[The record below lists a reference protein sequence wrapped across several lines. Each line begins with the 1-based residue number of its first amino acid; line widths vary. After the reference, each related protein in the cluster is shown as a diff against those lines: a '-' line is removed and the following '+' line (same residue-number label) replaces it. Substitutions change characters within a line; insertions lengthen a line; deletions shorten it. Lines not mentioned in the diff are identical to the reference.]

1 MIKENKG
8 VLKMKRKQGVVLII
22 VLIVFAVFSVLSL
35 SLTFMSKNQ
44 INKLQKS
51 EAGTKAHY
59 LAYSGAQIAIDFLE
73 KGGSEGIIYGELNS
87 DDANFYSESF
97 EGSVTNFDDLRS
109 SVENFSPDSD
119 SNLIIGI
126 QEESTNNYRILSLGT
141 VGDISNSIAL
151 RYAIAGSGP
160 SNEPGSGEPE
170 NYEDFDENQPP
181 NTTEEDIPFSGLFD
195 HAIFGIDSLTFGGGS
210 GQVIGSIGTNS
221 TGAGKITIDNN
232 VLEDGTVVHIGPGG
246 NTGIGNQKSG
256 SNNPYPDGVVQLKS
270 WANQNFT
277 VSALEE
283 ARNYLLPAFPD
294 FDYVSQ
300 IDFPDFPIFP
310 SGLPYISTLTGGWWP
325 LPDDVNESGSY
336 GTINIQ
342 NYLTFDTSAGDLHI
356 RVNSLNISGSGE
368 LRVEGENKLYIYI
381 DGSLNISGSSK
392 ISGNDNVYIYSSGV
406 VSMSS
411 NSQKITA
418 NTLYVNNS
426 DDQSL
431 TSLDLNNLYINTTGD
446 VSFPGNSTSNLEN
459 YTLIKCHD
467 FTLQSHLNFGN
478 ESSFRIIC
486 SGEFT
491 ANSGG
496 TINNVYKGRIVCDE
510 LTANGGSNFNVGSS
524 EDARLKIYCENDLD
538 LSGGFSNGGSYN
550 KTTIY
555 VKGNSSDEVHIN
567 GGTNFTGTIYVKDSK
582 KLHFNGGTNFNGV
595 LLYGGSDLTLNG
607 GFDADANIVYAPNA
621 VMTMQGGAHIR
632 GAVVVKE
639 GNLNGGA
646 GITYISNTS
655 EDVIDGNDETDTDL
669 DDIMDEIGDEITDEN
684 DIIPDNDDDEEGE
697 DTTDGATETTMV
709 WSR

>member
-1 MIKENKG
+1 
-8 VLKMKRKQGVVLII
+8 MKRKQGVVLII

-181 NTTEEDIPFSGLFD
+181 NSTEEDIPFSGLFD

-310 SGLPYISTLTGGWWP
+310 SGLPYISSLTGGWWP

-342 NYLTFDTSAGDLHI
+342 NYLTFDTSAGDSAYSCKLTKYI
-356 RVNSLNISGSGE
+356 G
-368 LRVEGENKLYIYI
+368 LR
-381 DGSLNISGSSK
+381 
-392 ISGNDNVYIYSSGV
+392 
-406 VSMSS
+406 
-411 NSQKITA
+411 
-418 NTLYVNNS
+418 
-426 DDQSL
+426 
-431 TSLDLNNLYINTTGD
+431 
-446 VSFPGNSTSNLEN
+446 
-459 YTLIKCHD
+459 
-467 FTLQSHLNFGN
+467 
-478 ESSFRIIC
+478 
-486 SGEFT
+486 
-491 ANSGG
+491 
-496 TINNVYKGRIVCDE
+496 
-510 LTANGGSNFNVGSS
+510 
-524 EDARLKIYCENDLD
+524 
-538 LSGGFSNGGSYN
+538 
-550 KTTIY
+550 
-555 VKGNSSDEVHIN
+555 
-567 GGTNFTGTIYVKDSK
+567 
-582 KLHFNGGTNFNGV
+582 
-595 LLYGGSDLTLNG
+595 
-607 GFDADANIVYAPNA
+607 
-621 VMTMQGGAHIR
+621 
-632 GAVVVKE
+632 
-639 GNLNGGA
+639 
-646 GITYISNTS
+646 
-655 EDVIDGNDETDTDL
+655 
-669 DDIMDEIGDEITDEN
+669 
-684 DIIPDNDDDEEGE
+684 
-697 DTTDGATETTMV
+697 
-709 WSR
+709 